1 VGDKTE
7 QRLLLH
13 FGSVARIAAAPLED
27 LVALVG
33 PVLAE
38 KIKTHLSS

>member
-1 VGDKTE
+1 
-7 QRLLLH
+7 LLLH
-13 FGSVARIAAAPLED
+13 FGSVTRLAAAPLED
-27 LVALVG
+27 IAALVG